1 MCRSP
6 SGVTQ
11 ELNASS
17 YAHRRA
23 SPQRACAIRADLMHG
38 RDFRAWGG
46 AGATSR
52 GSMCQPMPGWHVPK
66 ISSAVCSKPNAEVE
80 SWQPFKLN
88 HRGSFPPRIKIE
100 RASRTSHA
108 VREVPRGDI
117 SPERMQGPGSRISYS
132 IRADAHCCSDR
143 SGTHFE
149 DHIERRLGRAAEAP
163 EARFSRD
170 LTQSAFTR
178 LGAEPQ
184 AHFLRE

>member
-1 MCRSP
+1 MPGAELGPFERQYVPTDAELARPQNQQRCFVP
-6 SGVTQ
+6 S
-11 ELNASS
+11 
-17 YAHRRA
+17 
-23 SPQRACAIRADLMHG
+23 
-38 RDFRAWGG
+38 
-46 AGATSR
+46 
-52 GSMCQPMPGWHVPK
+52 PMPNKRPQQGDSWSCLPR
-66 ISSAVCSKPNAEVE
+66 IRSDPGGTEVE

-149 DHIERRLGRAAEAP
+149 DHIERCLGRAAEAP